1 MYPGIQV
8 SKVAVVL
15 CVRVAGRILFS
26 RKFLSILRQQEY
38 QRIHKVGCV
47 SNSSA
52 VGPSGPAAELELA
65 QSVSHIGLLSF
76 DFPILSFVFKEE

>member
-52 VGPSGPAAELELA
+52 VGPSGPAAELER
-65 QSVSHIGLLSF
+65 G
-76 DFPILSFVFKEE
+76 KGMR